1 MHIFHKFQYQLLPP
15 NALHN
20 SSSVGDS
27 QNPYPVSSNKRS
39 RKRKLFYD
47 EDSDIVDIKTLLKQH
62 DINTRTNHGSQIIG
76 IADSRN
82 PLQLSLRKK
91 LVSITCLALMNKTS
105 STRPSTDQ
113 RRQLADC
120 IVEQLF
126 PYMTEDERLNLKD
139 AFFTP
144 SCTFQNS
151 SGKRTSKRPSGFIQ
165 SYFVNF
171 WQANKPIPKI
181 CNEKLEMAIEDDELS
196 QEEFLSIQEWL
207 KANRGPPAK
216 IFEKLNQSFKKRSK
230 IFRINKDS
238 FENIVLAWP
247 RLFDIDGAIQNDFD
261 QIYPL
266 ASDNLFFKWK
276 DTASKLLIYSKSI
289 KKCATTLTIGEKA
302 AEENPSIAALF
313 LLAYLIRP
321 KSKKTSL
328 LGSVESFIMVNS
340 EPKYNEFLDNKLDL
354 YPQVYL
360 VGSKESLIFE
370 DFLVIF
376 KRKIVKC
383 TSVMEAVDLA
393 FKSFYVFNIEFPT
406 TCYGAWQFLDYVIY
420 KMKPICPVMSSVKE
434 LAAFVQ

>member
-1 MHIFHKFQYQLLPP
+1 MEEVLETTFVVLEEENLEQYKVTLKENFLTDDILKSLLHSGTLSSTLAEIIPP
-15 NALHN
+15 LGHRLQIQGGLGRKWPLENIAVTVN
-20 SSSVGDS
+20 SSGDIELATHDTS
-27 QNPYPVSSNKRS
+27 EVPIQ
-39 RKRKLFYD
+39 
-47 EDSDIVDIKTLLKQH
+47 DIKTLLKQH

-120 IVEQLF
+120 IVEQFF

-151 SGKRTSKRPSGFIQ
+151 RGKRTSKRPSGFIQ

-216 IFEKLNQSFKKRSK
+216 IFE
-230 IFRINKDS
+230 
-238 FENIVLAWP
+238 
-247 RLFDIDGAIQNDFD
+247 
-261 QIYPL
+261 
-266 ASDNLFFKWK
+266 NL
-276 DTASKLLIYSKSI
+276 
-289 KKCATTLTIGEKA
+289 
-302 AEENPSIAALF
+302 
-313 LLAYLIRP
+313 
-321 KSKKTSL
+321 
-328 LGSVESFIMVNS
+328 
-340 EPKYNEFLDNKLDL
+340 
-354 YPQVYL
+354 
-360 VGSKESLIFE
+360 
-370 DFLVIF
+370 
-376 KRKIVKC
+376 
-383 TSVMEAVDLA
+383 
-393 FKSFYVFNIEFPT
+393 
-406 TCYGAWQFLDYVIY
+406 
-420 KMKPICPVMSSVKE
+420 
-434 LAAFVQ
+434 